1 MYNYGIGYVNCFMSF
16 SMYLIGTQRI
26 LFSTRSRA
34 IMINAGRDREYV
46 IFFEHMAMLM
56 DVHQQLIHLNPLSTV
71 KPTCCFLC
79 NTISIKRV

>member
-1 MYNYGIGYVNCFMSF
+1 
-16 SMYLIGTQRI
+16 
-26 LFSTRSRA
+26 
-34 IMINAGRDREYV
+34 MINAGRDREYV